1 MTVTKKNSLAALCLS
16 ALIAACGDSS
26 DSPNSSNMEVV
37 SELANLPKCTNAN
50 EGEQVWVKGESSAR
64 VCVDGKW
71 FATRE
76 SSDLGLS
83 CSSEELKDQSGLK
96 IVCNGDSVGVVLNG
110 SAGKDGIGI
119 SCTIAGQTDSS
130 VSIQCGDSTMTL
142 NLGDKVS
149 NRQTT
154 ELDSEMI
161 AISMDSLSGLS
172 QKGPFLKGSIVYLY
186 ELTDGRTLKQ
196 TNGNFMSVISSD
208 DGHYRFSSR
217 NLVSQYALIVVDGKY
232 RNEVTGKP
240 TTTSIKL
247 QAYTNMLARKSANV
261 NLLTHLEKDRVY
273 YLVTHDKN
281 RVKVAKKKAQNEIFK
296 QFHIDATDFNK
307 ESEELNVFGNSD
319 ADAALLAISILL
331 QRDSSETDLSVLL
344 TGISGDMESDGAW
357 NDSAKR
363 AEIAGWAATADSSI
377 KDSASR
383 LATFRNN
390 VKNWGLGG
398 KNTVVPDF
406 EKYIRKFS
414 SIENGLGVC
423 GEGDN
428 KKGTIK
434 HITNKH
440 SKYYAQSY
448 TDTTQ
453 MVRFICDDTK
463 LFRWRAATDIEKNT
477 YEWGAGK
484 FDGELRAG
492 RVNPSIY
499 YIYETAKKAW
509 RPATTFEKDTY
520 DYENNKDWADG
531 SDGQVKKGAVT
542 DTMYTFDKD
551 AWRFADPIESILKIG
566 CTELKDDSTLSD
578 KENNI
583 YICSKRKWYLA
594 LSANYVWNGEQKHK
608 LVNTG
613 IGSTSGTYGYWFDF
627 DDHIDGG
634 ASRIVYPVD
643 KNESSEV
650 FAFAPIIDTCGG
662 ICGTYELDKDT
673 IHYDPFVGVGF
684 TLAADG
690 VTPVDISSWGGIC
703 ISYSASAPSALEMT
717 LGDDMD
723 DLIGYAYPTV
733 DLPKTTTRI
742 KKDFA
747 WSDFKQPSWGCR
759 TKENDNEEE
768 QEVYE
773 NIPGEEDPE
782 QRPCITISS
791 EDASTKVVT
800 IRFKLQ
806 AKSGTGNFAIYEIGK
821 IGTCK

>member
-1 MTVTKKNSLAALCLS
+1 
-16 ALIAACGDSS
+16 
-26 DSPNSSNMEVV
+26 
-37 SELANLPKCTNAN
+37 
-50 EGEQVWVKGESSAR
+50 
-64 VCVDGKW
+64 
-71 FATRE
+71 
-76 SSDLGLS
+76 
-83 CSSEELKDQSGLK
+83 
-96 IVCNGDSVGVVLNG
+96 
-110 SAGKDGIGI
+110 
-119 SCTIAGQTDSS
+119 
-130 VSIQCGDSTMTL
+130 
-142 NLGDKVS
+142 
-149 NRQTT
+149 
-154 ELDSEMI
+154 
-161 AISMDSLSGLS
+161 
-172 QKGPFLKGSIVYLY
+172 
-186 ELTDGRTLKQ
+186 
-196 TNGNFMSVISSD
+196 
-208 DGHYRFSSR
+208 
-217 NLVSQYALIVVDGKY
+217 VSQYALIVVDGKY
-232 RNEVTGKP
+232 RNEVTGKS

-273 YLVTHDKN
+273 YLVTHDKD
-281 RVKVAKKKAQNEIFK
+281 RVKVAKKKAQIEIFK
-296 QFHIDATDFNK
+296 QFHIDASDFNQ

-344 TGISGDMESDGAW
+344 TDISGDMESDGAW

-363 AEIAGWAATADSSI
+363 AEIADWAATADSSI
-377 KDSASR
+377 KDSASQ
-383 LATFRNN
+383 LATFRKN

-440 SKYYAQSY
+440 SKYYAKSY

-492 RVNPSIY
+492 KVNPNIY
-499 YIYETAKKAW
+499 YIYETAQKAW
-509 RPATTFEKDTY
+509 RPATTIEKDSY

-531 SDGQVKKGAVT
+531 FDGQVKKGAVT

-551 AWRFADPIESILKIG
+551 AWRFADPIESMLEIG

-578 KENNI
+578 KENNT
-583 YICSKRKWYLA
+583 YLCSKRKWYLA

-613 IGSTSGTYGYWFDF
+613 IGSTSGSYGYWFDYS
-627 DDHIDGG
+627 DNADYGESKI
-634 ASRIVYPVD
+634 IYPVD
-643 KNESSEV
+643 KDENSV
-650 FAFAPIIDTCGG
+650 MFAFAPIIDTCGG
-662 ICGTYELDKDT
+662 ICGTFELYKGDSIT
-673 IHYDPFVGVGF
+673 YNPFVGVGF

-703 ISYSASAPSALEMT
+703 ISYKTTIGGALEIS
-717 LGDDMD
+717 LGTAIDSRLGEDRPRANLSKTPD
-723 DLIGYAYPTV
+723 RARQDL
-733 DLPKTTTRI
+733 
-742 KKDFA
+742 A
-747 WSDFKQPSWGCR
+747 WSNFKQAGWGCQGDSL
-759 TKENDNEEE
+759 KAGVCD
-768 QEVYE
+768 
-773 NIPGEEDPE
+773 
-782 QRPCITISS
+782 TISI
-791 EDASTKVVT
+791 EEATTKAVE
-800 IRFKLQ
+800 IRFLLQ
-806 AKSGTGNFAIYEIGK
+806 AKDGSHGNFAIYEIGK